1 MSLYR
6 SLIGKGVLVTEG
18 LIGQPR
24 AFLSLLFSRK
34 HGCWLFNFFLSIEM
48 PFGHRFLGKECFNF
62 SWFLC
67 DVCVCWNRTNKAGM
81 LFAWKISSYLLS
93 IVSGGQTLIPVAIFF
108 NIYSAVMPQI
118 YVWIVLCMICEIH
131 FIFII
136 DRLRPELSIKVMYP
150 KLLNGA
156 VCIYVKELGVCG
168 SSVVFFASPTCL
180 SSLPR
185 E

>member
-1 MSLYR
+1 MRCVASPGWQQWRACIDHSLVR
-6 SLIGKGVLVTEG
+6 VCLWQKGWLGSLVRFSV
-18 LIGQPR
+18 
-24 AFLSLLFSRK
+24 LFSRK

-48 PFGHRFLGKECFNF
+48 PFGHRFLGKECFHF

-131 FIFII
+131 FFFII
-136 DRLRPELSIKVMYP
+136 DRLRPELSIKVM
-150 KLLNGA
+150 
-156 VCIYVKELGVCG
+156 
-168 SSVVFFASPTCL
+168 
-180 SSLPR
+180 
-185 E
+185 